1 MMNLEK
7 LKAKKLYS
15 EGKSPEEIAKE
26 LGKSKG
32 TIYRWI
38 KENKDEFEE
47 ARKLAEISINDME
60 GILDEAHKKMLLEI
74 IENPKSLQDPKVADA
89 LIKIANVLD
98 KMNQRAERE
107 RLAKQ
112 REEEQGRGVV
122 FVDDVE
128 FGKEGN
134 KKNK

>member
-1 MMNLEK
+1 MNLEK

-15 EGKSPEEIAKE
+15 EGKSSEEIAKE

-74 IENPKSLQDPKVADA
+74 IENPKNLQDPKVADA

-122 FVDDVE
+122 FVDDIE

>member
-122 FVDDVE
+122 FVDDIE

>member
-1 MMNLEK
+1 MNLEK

-74 IENPKSLQDPKVADA
+74 IENPKNLQDPKVADA

-128 FGKEGN
+128 SGKEGN

>member
-1 MMNLEK
+1 MNLEK